1 MLPSPV
7 AEEWQ
12 PKGEEG
18 VMDDREPFSPHA
30 LFGAGIS
37 AVDGMPPQVLAAP
50 SRYIQGDGVLNHLG
64 RYLTVVPTRRT
75 AILISAG
82 GPRRGPGPD
91 CITKAAR

>member
-1 MLPSPV
+1 
-7 AEEWQ
+7 
-12 PKGEEG
+12 
-18 VMDDREPFSPHA
+18 
-30 LFGAGIS
+30 
-37 AVDGMPPQVLAAP
+37 MPPQVLAAP